1 MGERPAMF
9 DDDQQNFI
17 DPEELR
23 PTSAEFGKPWADD
36 APEDEEIKGVNI

>member
-1 MGERPAMF
+1 MF

-23 PTSAEFGKPWADD
+23 PTSAEFGKPLADD
-36 APEDEEIKGVNI
+36 APGDELEE